1 MAEATTRTV
10 VCSVTFLDIVG
21 YSKRSDAEQQKQ
33 KQTFNEVLARAL
45 EGVPPRD
52 VIVLDTGDGAAI
64 AFLGDPEDA
73 LAVAIGVR
81 GNIASLPAGA
91 LPARMGINLGAVKL
105 VWDINGQLN
114 ILGDGIN
121 VAQRVMNFAQPGQ
134 LLASR
139 SYYEMVSRLSK
150 DYAGLF
156 TLIGTRTDKH
166 VREHELYAVAEGA
179 GSASRASEFAQA
191 QSSRRERAD
200 ATLELFAPQL
210 APAAPAPA
218 PKEPAK
224 VFDAGANLIVSG
236 SSRSS
241 VQEALAN
248 LAREGAQVV
257 SQINH
262 IGDKWIASCTHPKVP
277 VGACKVEQLGLMRVV
292 TGPTRE
298 AVDDK
303 VRELL
308 QFGAKLVS
316 EAECTDGVWTAVCDT
331 AGR

>member
-10 VCSVTFLDIVG
+10 VCSVMFLDIVG
-21 YSKRSDAEQQKQ
+21 YSKRTDAEQQKL
-33 KQTFNEVLARAL
+33 KQTFTEVLTRAL

-64 AFLGDPEDA
+64 AFIGNPEDA

-81 GNIASLPAGA
+81 SNVASLPPGS
-91 LPARMGINLGAVKL
+91 LPARMGINLGPVKL

-150 DYAGLF
+150 DYVGLF
-156 TLIGTRTDKH
+156 TLVGTRTDKH
-166 VREHELYAVAEGA
+166 VREHEVYAVAEGT
-179 GSASRASEFAQA
+179 GFVSRASEPRQAQA
-191 QSSRRERAD
+191 THRQGADAALEPLASERA
-200 ATLELFAPQL
+200 Q
-210 APAAPAPA
+210 APAPA
-218 PKEPAK
+218 PEVPAK

-241 VQEALAN
+241 VQEALAR
-248 LAREGAQVV
+248 LARGGAQVV
-257 SQINH
+257 SEVNQV
-262 IGDKWIASCTHPKVP
+262 GDKWVASCTHPKVP
-277 VGACKVEQLGLMRVV
+277 VGACKVEKVGLMRVV

-316 EAECTDGVWTAVCDT
+316 EAECANGVWTAVCDT
-331 AGR
+331 GGL

>member
-1 MAEATTRTV
+1 MAEAATRTV
-10 VCSVTFLDIVG
+10 VCSVVFLDIIA
-21 YSKRSDAEQQKQ
+21 YSKRSDAGQQKL
-33 KQTFNEVLARAL
+33 KQTFNEMLARAL
-45 EGVPPRD
+45 EGVPSRD

-64 AFLGDPEDA
+64 AFLGNPEDA

-81 GNIASLPAGA
+81 SNVASLPPGS
-91 LPARMGINLGAVKL
+91 LPARMGINLGPVKL

-150 DYAGLF
+150 DYAALF
-156 TLIGTRTDKH
+156 TLVGTRTDKH
-166 VREHELYAVAEGA
+166 VREHEVYAVAEGA
-179 GSASRASEFAQA
+179 GFATRAAESPQAQA
-191 QSSRRERAD
+191 ARRQGAD
-200 ATLELFAPQL
+200 ATLELFESEGARATPE
-210 APAAPAPA
+210 PAA
-218 PKEPAK
+218 ERPAK

-241 VQEALAN
+241 VQEALAK
-248 LAREGAQVV
+248 LALEGAQVV

-262 IGDKWIASCTHPKVP
+262 IGDKWVASCTHPKVP

-298 AVDDK
+298 SVDDK

-331 AGR
+331 GGR

>member
-10 VCSVTFLDIVG
+10 VCSVMFLDIVG
-21 YSKRSDAEQQKQ
+21 YSKGTDAEQQKL
-33 KQTFNEVLARAL
+33 KQTFNEVLTRAL

-64 AFLGDPEDA
+64 AFIGNPEDA
-73 LAVAIGVR
+73 LAVAIGIR
-81 GNIASLPAGA
+81 GNVASLPPGS
-91 LPARMGINLGAVKL
+91 LPARMGINLGPVKL

-121 VAQRVMNFAQPGQ
+121 VAQRVMNFAQPAQ

-139 SYYEMVSRLSK
+139 SYYEMVSRLSN

-156 TLIGTRTDKH
+156 SLVGTRTDKH
-166 VREHELYAVAEGA
+166 VREHEVYAVAEGT
-179 GSASRASEFAQA
+179 GFASRASESRQAQA
-191 QSSRRERAD
+191 ARRQGAD
-200 ATLELFAPQL
+200 TTLQLFASEL
-210 APAAPAPA
+210 AQAPEPV
-218 PKEPAK
+218 PEVPAK

-241 VQEALAN
+241 VQET
-248 LAREGAQVV
+248 LARLARGGSQVV
-257 SQINH
+257 SEVNQV
-262 IGDKWIASCTHPKVP
+262 GDKWVASCTHPKVP
-277 VGACKVEQLGLMRVV
+277 VGACKVEKVGFMRVV

-331 AGR
+331 AG

>member
-10 VCSVTFLDIVG
+10 VCCVTFLDIVG
-21 YSKRSDAEQQKQ
+21 YSKRSDAEQQEQ

-64 AFLGDPEDA
+64 AFLGNPEDA

-81 GNIASLPAGA
+81 GN
-91 LPARMGINLGAVKL
+91 M

-166 VREHELYAVAEGA
+166 VREHEIYAVAEGA

-191 QSSRRERAD
+191 QSSRRQRAD
-200 ATLELFAPQL
+200 ATLELFASQL
-210 APAAPAPA
+210 APAAPAAA

-236 SSRSS
+236 SSRAS

-262 IGDKWIASCTHPKVP
+262 IGDKWVASCTHPKVP